1 MAEKMSTLI
10 IVVDLDCRKCYHKIR
25 KILCQLQDHERI
37 RTISFDD
44 KSKTVTMVGPF
55 DPQRLACKLLCKG
68 GKVVRDVYIV
78 DANGGGGGKPP
89 PPQNVPDDGPPAPA
103 PVRSGG
109 KSKNKNKN
117 KQQQQQPP
125 STERPPSPPPPPP
138 PETAPGP
145 PPPEAMMPP
154 PPPSPVHVHHH
165 PPPPPDRGMSAV
177 VPQPQYVEERPPR
190 AELEPQPPM
199 SPPPK
204 EMRPPMDL
212 PPPAPPSPQHPPP
225 PMPMPMPGNERPP
238 PPMPPP
244 MLMPAECVIPTVEIP
259 SWPAAPPVSVGPC
272 GCPCCAPCYQ
282 GYYEGCRCYCCGGRL
297 YGTTVRPLPAPCGA
311 YRGCRTFSDDD
322 PSAACSVM

>member
-1 MAEKMSTLI
+1 MTEKMSTLI

-55 DPQRLACKLLCKG
+55 DPQRLACKLRCKG

-89 PPQNVPDDGPPAPA
+89 PPPQNVPDDGPPAPAPA

-117 KQQQQQPP
+117 KDKQQQPP
-125 STERPPSPPPPPP
+125 PTERPPSPPPPPP

-154 PPPSPVHVHHH
+154 QPPPPPSPVHVHHH
-165 PPPPPDRGMSAV
+165 
-177 VPQPQYVEERPPR
+177 
-190 AELEPQPPM
+190 
-199 SPPPK
+199 
-204 EMRPPMDL
+204 L

-238 PPMPPP
+238 P

-259 SWPAAPPVSVGPC
+259 SWPAAPPVGPC

-282 GYYEGCRCYCCGGRL
+282 GYYEGCRCYCCGRL

>member
-55 DPQRLACKLLCKG
+55 DPQRLACKLRCKG

-89 PPQNVPDDGPPAPA
+89 PPPQNVPDDGPPAPAPA

-117 KQQQQQPP
+117 KDKQQQPP
-125 STERPPSPPPPPP
+125 PTERPPSPPPPPP

-145 PPPEAMMPP
+145 PPPEAMM
-154 PPPSPVHVHHH
+154 PPSPVHVHHH

-225 PMPMPMPGNERPP
+225 PMPVPMPGNERPP
-238 PPMPPP
+238 PPMPTP
-244 MLMPAECVIPTVEIP
+244 MPMPAECVIPTVEIP
-259 SWPAAPPVSVGPC
+259 SWPAAPPVGVGPC

-282 GYYEGCRCYCCGGRL
+282 GYYEGCRCYCCGRL